1 MTSGRLPDEPCCY
14 LTGISQS
21 ARVRACTPDAMTMSQ
36 DLLERAT
43 APEESPVSMP
53 RAMLIFAHPDD
64 EVVALGAR
72 LGRFFSAL
80 FVHVTDGAPKNEQD
94 SRAHG
99 FALLDE
105 YRQARERELTQ
116 ALMLAGIEDAG
127 RVRLEIPDQ
136 EASFRLPRLSHE
148 IERLLVE
155 HRPEVVVTH
164 PYEGGHPDHDA
175 CAFAVHQA
183 AALLRTRGE
192 TAPLIIE
199 GAFYHAGSSGVEAG
213 CFLPDAE
220 KRYELTYQLSE
231 EERSQKG
238 ALLACFATQQQ
249 TLSGIPLDYERF
261 RIAPDYD
268 FLQLPN
274 GGSVLYDHF
283 PWGVTSA
290 QFCAMAREA
299 LEVPCR

>member
-1 MTSGRLPDEPCCY
+1 MASRSRAMEWLSICTGLQSSLRRAAMTSGRLPDEPCCY

-43 APEESPVSMP
+43 APEESPVPMP

-80 FVHVTDGAPKNEQD
+80 IVHVTDGAPKNEQD

-116 ALMLAGIEDAG
+116 ALMLAGAEDAG

-136 EASFRLPRLSHE
+136 EASFHLPRLSHE
-148 IERLLVE
+148 IERLLLE

-183 AALLRTRGE
+183 ATLLRTRGE

-213 CFLPDAE
+213 CFLPHPE
-220 KRYELTYQLSE
+220 STSE
-231 EERSQKG
+231 ICCFLACQETERKK
-238 ALLACFATQQQ
+238 ALLACFASQQE
-249 TLSGIPLDYERF
+249 TLR
-261 RIAPDYD
+261 
-268 FLQLPN
+268 
-274 GGSVLYDHF
+274 
-283 PWGVTSA
+283 
-290 QFCAMAREA
+290 
-299 LEVPCR
+299 